1 MRGAGGNEQRGPGES
16 VRTRT
21 KTREGAGR
29 RGRAQ
34 QVARAGCAE
43 APARRRRLRSPTCED
58 EPAPSSSPAL
68 LASPG
73 ALGTRDR
80 TAGPLCPRRHFP
92 RRVET
97 VSLGANR
104 TRGSR
109 LGGRGDIAQELS
121 GRIEKWE
128 GRFHG
133 GKWKTPGAPPRWER
147 HLRARER
154 RGEAHIAAFLFC
166 NRDRSQGFLYY
177 CGKRHMTPGSAHL
190 LSLGYSPH

>member
-104 TRGSR
+104 TREVGETLHRSSPGVLR
-109 LGGRGDIAQELS
+109 SGKDGFMEENGRPQGRPLGGRGTS
-121 GRIEKWE
+121 GQ
-128 GRFHG
+128 GRG
-133 GKWKTPGAPPRWER
+133 GGR
-147 HLRARER
+147 HTL
-154 RGEAHIAAFLFC
+154 
-166 NRDRSQGFLYY
+166 
-177 CGKRHMTPGSAHL
+177 L
-190 LSLGYSPH
+190 LSSSVTGINKKCFKGH